1 VSIQINIGDHTSSE
15 APRYVAV
22 PFAHRFATNWARAR
36 AKLVARNMP
45 SADAYFRTLPGARSL
60 SQLLADRTIWIN
72 YGPTLGYYGETD
84 SVGGKEIA
92 IGTLA
97 YRWGRWTVLGTLIHE
112 LAHSNGAPG
121 GASSAAEEALL
132 HCGLG
137 RLSEKNTG
145 TDDRGTPFEPGIA
158 G

>member
-1 VSIQINIGDHTSSE
+1 MSIQINIGDHASSE

-22 PFAHRFATNWARAR
+22 PFSHRFAASWARAR

-45 SADAYFRTLPGARSL
+45 SANTYFRSLPGGRSL
-60 SQLLADRTIWIN
+60 SDLLADRTVWVN
-72 YGPTLGYYGETD
+72 YGPGLGYYGETNF
-84 SVGGKEIA
+84 VGGKEIA
-92 IGTLA
+92 IGPLA
-97 YRWGRWTVLGTLIHE
+97 FRWGRWTVLGTLIHE

-121 GASSAAEEALL
+121 GASAAAEEALL

-137 RLSEKNTG
+137 RLSEKHTG
-145 TDDRGTPFEPGIA
+145 TDDHGTPFEPGIT